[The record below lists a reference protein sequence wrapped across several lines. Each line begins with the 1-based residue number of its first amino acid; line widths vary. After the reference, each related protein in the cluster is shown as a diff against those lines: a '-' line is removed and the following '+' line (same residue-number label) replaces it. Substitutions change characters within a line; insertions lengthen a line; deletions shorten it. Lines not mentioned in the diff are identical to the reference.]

1 MNPPHPTAI
10 PVIAPGTVLRLGRED
25 WRYGRGDLI
34 LQVEQMRP
42 DLSTYYDN
50 QWVWIIG
57 RSVGVDGSGSGRVVA
72 LVRVSALPGAG
83 TGAGQGAAS

>member
-1 MNPPHPTAI
+1 
-10 PVIAPGTVLRLGRED
+10 
-25 WRYGRGDLI
+25 
-34 LQVEQMRP
+34 MRP

-72 LVRVSALPGAG
+72 LVRVSALPAAG